1 MAGNENPF
9 SVKSVNKGR
18 YRIETEAKAETEIE
32 TRTGIETE
40 IETRTSVNKS
50 DIEIPPPKD
59 ASRILTAPSWIWTV
73 VLGVWLIIGIGIGLA
88 LFEYPLMLLTLLGYI
103 ILFVGWLVYSFQV
116 VSEKERAKPIFL
128 GQIGKL
134 VGSGPMFVLQP
145 LERLA
150 RYPTEVQQITFA
162 HAGILT
168 KKENEITPVLL
179 PVVPVLNFQWPW
191 RNDELTLAIRNAP
204 PPTEKG
210 LEELK
215 NQIEEPFLDI
225 VRTVG
230 GRHTYEWIAQSRVQ
244 FAEEVTEEL
253 KKSRDL
259 TGLIELFQLK
269 NTTIS
274 MKHIEIPDVVK
285 TGLEAEAAALPTSRA
300 TRIQEKEKRFG
311 IAEGEE
317 EIRRRI
323 MEVIAEYPEAMSLEA
338 LITLRESMATGKAGW
353 IIMPQEV
360 SGALSKSL
368 GGVPI
373 EKAISGMSDK
383 QFKKLTEMIE
393 KLE

>member
-1 MAGNENPF
+1 MGKMYIIQFSNKEERIMAGNGNLLD
-9 SVKSVNKGR
+9 VKPVNRGR
-18 YRIETEAKAETEIE
+18 HRMETEAEIE
-32 TRTGIETE
+32 TDINR
-40 IETRTSVNKS
+40 S
-50 DIEIPPPKD
+50 DIEVPPSKD
-59 ASRILTAPSWIWTV
+59 ASRILTAPLWVWTV
-73 VLGVWLIIGIGIGLA
+73 ILSTWFVIGLI
-88 LFEYPLMLLTLLGYI
+88 LLKYPLALLGYI
-103 ILFVGWLVYSFQV
+103 VLSIGWLVYSFQV
-116 VSEKERAKPIFL
+116 VSEKERAKPVFL
-128 GQIGKL
+128 GQIGEL
-134 VGSGPMFVLQP
+134 VGSGPVFVLQP
-145 LERLA
+145 LEKLA

-168 KKENEITPVLL
+168 KKEGEITPVLL
-179 PVVPVLNFQWPW
+179 PVIPVLNFQWPW
-191 RNDELTLAIRNAP
+191 KNKELTLAIRNAP
-204 PPTEKG
+204 SPTVKG

-215 NQIEEPFLDI
+215 DQIEEPFLDI

-230 GRHTYEWIAQSRVQ
+230 GRHTYEWIAQNRVQ

-274 MKHIEIPDVVK
+274 MKHIEIPEIVK
-285 TGLEAEAAALPTSRA
+285 TGLETEAAALPTSRA
-300 TRIQEKEKRFG
+300 TKIQEKEKRFG

-317 EIRRRI
+317 EIRRR
-323 MEVIAEYPEAMSLEA
+323 MAKVISEYPDIGMNLEA

-368 GGVPI
+368 GGIPI

-383 QFKKLTEMIE
+383 QFKKLVEMIE

>member
-1 MAGNENPF
+1 MGKRETGN
-9 SVKSVNKGR
+9 G
-18 YRIETEAKAETEIE
+18 T
-32 TRTGIETE
+32 
-40 IETRTSVNKS
+40 S
-50 DIEIPPPKD
+50 DIEVPPSKD
-59 ASRILTAPSWIWTV
+59 ASRILTAPLWIWTV
-73 VLGVWLIIGIGIGLA
+73 ILTVWLIIGIGIGLGLA
-88 LFEYPLMLLTLLGYI
+88 LFKYPLVLLTLLGYI
-103 ILFVGWLVYSFQV
+103 ILFASWLVYCYQT
-116 VSEKERAKPIFL
+116 VSEKERAKPVFL
-128 GQIGKL
+128 GQIREL
-134 VGSGPMFVLQP
+134 VGSGPVFVLQP
-145 LERLA
+145 LEKLV

-168 KKENEITPVLL
+168 KKEGEITTVLL
-179 PVVPVLNFQWPW
+179 PVIPVLNFQWPW
-191 RNDELTLAIRNAP
+191 EDSELTLAIRNAP
-204 PPTEKG
+204 PPTTKG

-230 GRHTYEWIAQSRVQ
+230 GRHTYEWIAQNRVQ

-274 MKHIEIPDVVK
+274 MKHIEIPAVIK
-285 TGLEAEAAALPTSRA
+285 TGLEVEAAALPTGRA
-300 TRIQEKEKRFG
+300 TRIQEREKRFG

-317 EIRRRI
+317 EIRRRLVGI
-323 MEVIAEYPEAMSLEA
+323 IAEYPEALSLEA

-368 GGVPI
+368 GGIPV
-373 EKAISGMSDK
+373 EKAISGLSDK
-383 QFKKLTEMIE
+383 QFKELIKMVE
-393 KLE
+393 KLERCK